1 MYRYRKTLITL
12 ILSII
17 LAYTISSNAE
27 EEIEDLIDIA
37 ESKGK
42 VIAVINGEQSIPV
55 TLRQN
60 EKVLWSDSSGNLGA
74 FLTDSRFFVISTTS
88 GSWHGLRLN
97 IDEPEKA
104 IASLSPFMVLLVTGE
119 RAIGYSASTNKFV
132 EKRLPLFE
140 ELIAAETGRYVAV
153 VITSRRAFGLGVKS
167 SSFIEVRIRIK
178 ETVEEIK
185 ATFSKVT
192 VRTSDRVLSFVA
204 DSFTWKEHRIK

>member
-1 MYRYRKTLITL
+1 MFGYRKTLITL
-12 ILSII
+12 ILFIV

-60 EKVLWSDSSGNLGA
+60 EKVLWSGSSGNLGA

-88 GSWHGLRLN
+88 GTWHGLRLN

-104 IASLSPFMVLLVTGE
+104 IASLSPFMVLLVTDE
-119 RAIGYSASTNKFV
+119 RAIGYSALTDKFV

-140 ELIAAETGRYVAV
+140 ELIAAKTGRYVAV

-167 SSFIEVRIRIK
+167 PSFIEIRIRIK
-178 ETVEEIK
+178 ETVEVIK

-204 DSFTWKEHRIK
+204 DSFTWKEHRLK